1 MGSHPK
7 ASEDPDVSYSRL
19 RMMAWASL
27 MGMPPLIVLVTSLTD
42 PAGAFQPQPS
52 LSDYY
57 YALPDGGVS
66 RSLLVGFLVVLGSIL
81 LAYKGF
87 DGRDDLFHNF
97 GGFFAFGVAFVPMV
111 CDVRVHPYCVPGIFP
126 NLRVHLACALLL
138 FVCAVLVVCYGGGPE
153 LKKALTP
160 VTYHKDLLLRLQCIK
175 RLSLGLMAIGGIL
188 APVVH
193 LLFPRVFSFA
203 ILVAEYTGFFG
214 FGLYWLRFSRLIEDA
229 NSRIVKDNKDKQP
242 MADVEPGLLQSIP

>member
-1 MGSHPK
+1 
-7 ASEDPDVSYSRL
+7 
-19 RMMAWASL
+19 MMAWASL

-66 RSLLVGFLVVLGSIL
+66 RSLFVGFLVVLGSIL

-138 FVCAVLVVCYGGGPE
+138 FVCAVLVVWYCGGPE
-153 LKKALTP
+153 LKKALTQ
-160 VTYHKDLLLRLQCIK
+160 VMRDEDVKLRLQSIK
-175 RLSLGLMAIGGIL
+175 QLPLTLMAAGIA

-193 LLFPRVFSFA
+193 LLFPHLFSFA
-203 ILVAEYTGFFG
+203 VLFAEYTGFFG
-214 FGLYWLRFSRLIEDA
+214 FGLYWLRLSRLIEGANCAIDA
-229 NSRIVKDNKDKQP
+229 KNYLMSKSPELMQSMANVASLKQRIP
-242 MADVEPGLLQSIP
+242 

>member
-1 MGSHPK
+1 
-7 ASEDPDVSYSRL
+7 
-19 RMMAWASL
+19 
-27 MGMPPLIVLVTSLTD
+27 LIVFLLFVANTVNIGADLAAMGAAAQLVI
-42 PAGAFQPQPS
+42 GW
-52 LSDYY
+52 
-57 YALPDGGVS
+57 GE
-66 RSLLVGFLVVLGSIL
+66 I
-81 LAYKGF
+81 
-87 DGRDDLFHNF
+87 
-97 GGFFAFGVAFVPMV
+97 AFGVAFVPMV

-175 RLSLGLMAIGGIL
+175 RLSLGLMAIGGTL

-214 FGLYWLRFSRLIEDA
+214 FGLYWLRLSRLIEDA

-242 MADVEPGLLQSIP
+242 MADVEPGLLQSLP